1 LPHLTAASPHIQ
13 TGTITFIESMD
24 YTSLSNITKEDFEV
38 NVESA
43 VAHLPPPSPVGT
55 TSVLNKPPPTAAAAV
70 SAAAAPFSTTLE
82 GEEPAAQ
89 ITSGAQ
95 TFALDTKRFLA
106 ENISRPL
113 NAIGKIFAE
122 AVDGSEADRAA
133 ALDEERRRQS
143 ATANGGQPAYQPRI
157 RSPRPQSQVGLGGG
171 GSTLL
176 TVPPP
181 PSGPSLWDT
190 ISADLLSVLPSSA
203 RSTPPPAA
211 PSPAPPL
218 PPRDFY
224 ADQPAGR
231 PNPLIPFSNEY
242 PADDDNIDFERLQ
255 AELDRRDAAARQE
268 SLTTLSQMCQS
279 LREGFAAFGPPRSL
293 LTTTPSFRFPLPVP
307 NMDAELAAMVL
318 DSVQGDVTRAA
329 EAMLDMG
336 VD

>member
-1 LPHLTAASPHIQ
+1 
-13 TGTITFIESMD
+13 MD
-24 YTSLSNITKEDFEV
+24 YTSLSNITKEDFEA

-43 VAHLPPPSPVGT
+43 VAHLPPPSPVGS
-55 TSVLNKPPPTAAAAV
+55 TSVLNKPPLTAAAAV

-82 GEEPAAQ
+82 GEEPAPQ

-133 ALDEERRRQS
+133 ALGEERRRQS
-143 ATANGGQPAYQPRI
+143 AATTGEGGQPAYQPRI
-157 RSPRPQSQVGLGGG
+157 RSPRPQPQVGAAS
-171 GSTLL
+171 GSNL
-176 TVPPP
+176 PPP
-181 PSGPSLWDT
+181 AAGPSLWDT

-203 RSTPPPAA
+203 RSTPPPPPPAA
-211 PSPAPPL
+211 PSSPAPPL

-224 ADQPAGR
+224 AAQRAAYPHQQRQALQSR
-231 PNPLIPFSNEY
+231 PDPLIPFSNEY

-255 AELDRRDAAARQE
+255 TELDRRDATARQE
-268 SLTTLSQMCQS
+268 SLTALSQM
-279 LREGFAAFGPPRSL
+279 F
-293 LTTTPSFRFPLPVP
+293 P